1 MMKKFMA
8 LMMSMMLVLSLAA
21 CGGTEETVSDAA
33 PVESVAEDVAES
45 VEEDTAVETT
55 VEEEIASE
63 EEADTVSSLW
73 DLANAETPDLAGT
86 TWSFVGGCLDG
97 VEMEQ
102 EELDYTLE
110 QYGGKLD
117 LAFAEDGTVQMVQGA
132 GAWDGTYEYLED
144 GGISM
149 NIDADGTA
157 LNYTG
162 IFSMVG
168 DQLVLML
175 LNAGDAEGL
184 NGLYFVQ

>member
-1 MMKKFMA
+1 MDRF
-8 LMMSMMLVLSLAA
+8 LLQRTSGFRS
-21 CGGTEETVSDAA
+21 
-33 PVESVAEDVAES
+33 AERPEK
-45 VEEDTAVETT
+45 
-55 VEEEIASE
+55 ASRFSIP
-63 EEADTVSSLW
+63 AQFPRVW

-184 NGLYFVQ
+184 SGLHFVQ

>member
-1 MMKKFMA
+1 MKKFMA

-21 CGGTEETVSDAA
+21 CGDTEEVAQDAA

-45 VEEDTAVETT
+45 VEEEAVVDTD

-63 EEADTVSSLW
+63 EEADSVSSLW

-86 TWSFVGGCLDG
+86 TWSFTGGCLDG

-102 EELDYTLE
+102 EDLDATLE
-110 QYGGKLD
+110 MYGGSLD
-117 LAFAEDGTVQMVQGA
+117 LVFAEDGTVQMVQGG
-132 GAWDGTYEYLED
+132 GAWDGTYEYVED
-144 GGISM
+144 GGITM
-149 NIDADGTA
+149 DVDASGTA
-157 LNYTG
+157 LSYNG

-168 DQLVLML
+168 DQLVLILM
-175 LNAGDAEGL
+175 DANSTDGL